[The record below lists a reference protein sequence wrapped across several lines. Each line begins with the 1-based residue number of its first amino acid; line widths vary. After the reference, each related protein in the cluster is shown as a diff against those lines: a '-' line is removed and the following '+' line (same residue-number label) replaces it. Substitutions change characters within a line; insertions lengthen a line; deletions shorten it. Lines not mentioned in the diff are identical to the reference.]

1 MCWVM
6 PPASPE
12 ATSVVRRAS
21 SREVLPWSTWP
32 MMATTGARGVV
43 ASSSI
48 ASDRKP
54 ASTSDSETRFTAM
67 PNSSATSSAVSVSM
81 TSLIFII
88 RPCFIRNLMMSTP
101 RTAIRL
107 DSSCTVMTSGMTTSR
122 GRFGASV
129 EPPLRFSFSRS
140 RARRTEAS
148 ERIRSAVSPSP
159 ATDWMVRRPSR
170 RLGSPRVRLTA
181 LPASEKRLS
190 RSSSGLTGRAK
201 PPPGARLG
209 RATSAW
215 AGGAFGVGRPPGP
228 VRGPGRAAPGAGRG
242 VRAE

>member
-1 MCWVM
+1 
-6 PPASPE
+6 
-12 ATSVVRRAS
+12 
-21 SREVLPWSTWP
+21 
-32 MMATTGARGVV
+32 
-43 ASSSI
+43 
-48 ASDRKP
+48 
-54 ASTSDSETRFTAM
+54 M

-159 ATDWMVRRPSR
+159 ARAEMVRRPSR

-209 RATSAW
+209 RATSAC
-215 AGGAFGVGRPPGP
+215 GRRR
-228 VRGPGRAAPGAGRG
+228 VRGRTTAGTGAGTAGTGRAGRRARVQGRIADRLGRLGRTGATRAAGRS
-242 VRAE
+242 E